1 METFPRIND
10 RVRDTQR
17 VDDTV
22 FRVQSIDYGTGLV
35 TLVARTYPNPP
46 YTVGAQCST
55 FIYSQH
61 VDRLELVSRG

>member
-10 RVRDTQR
+10 SVRDTQTG
-17 VDDTV
+17 DDTV
-22 FRVQSIDYGTGLV
+22 LRVQSIDYGTGLV
-35 TLVARTYPNPP
+35 TLMTRTYPDPP

-61 VDRLELVSRG
+61 VDHLELVSRG

>member
-10 RVRDTQR
+10 SVRDAQR
-17 VDDTV
+17 VDEGV
-22 FRVQSIDYGTGLV
+22 LRVQSINYGTGLV

-61 VDRLELVSRG
+61 VDHLELVSRG